1 LAADFWAVL
10 TGVTDFE
17 FEADFLA
24 GAAFLATGV
33 VDLDFE
39 AETFFSLV
47 TVGLPFLVGVA
58 LDTGVRDLDLVAGI
72 FDFFKNKL

>member
-1 LAADFWAVL
+1 
-10 TGVTDFE
+10 VTDLE

-39 AETFFSLV
+39 AETFLPLV
-47 TVGLPFLVGVA
+47 ALGLAFLVGVV